1 LDYINNN
8 IYYNSSKDFK
18 IIIFIE
24 VIEINRNSKIYFLLI
39 NYNNYKNGVD
49 IYAKLINLQP
59 YIYIYIY
66 IFVGERRKDNKI
78 KLNAAAIFIII
89 LFSSFNIYI

>member
-1 LDYINNN
+1 MDYINNN

-39 NYNNYKNGVD
+39 NYNNNYKNGVD

-66 IFVGERRKDNKI
+66 LLGRGEKII
-78 KLNAAAIFIII
+78 KLNLMLQ
-89 LFSSFNIYI
+89 LFLLLYYFLHLIYI

>member
-39 NYNNYKNGVD
+39 NYNNNYKNGVD

-66 IFVGERRKDNKI
+66 LLGRGEKII
-78 KLNAAAIFIII
+78 KLNLMLQ
-89 LFSSFNIYI
+89 LFLLLYYFLHLIYI